1 MRNLKG
7 GETLK
12 KKPLQKEINKDFLRK
27 KLRARVKDYIN
38 KRNIGVNVS
47 KKAMDE
53 AVDFVEDILTTYL
66 HYIKEINAT
75 RIYNETI
82 DLASKTNDVD
92 KKKLHRIQNKS
103 ITLDQVVDARH
114 KVIRSLISQNML

>member
-1 MRNLKG
+1 
-7 GETLK
+7 
-12 KKPLQKEINKDFLRK
+12 
-27 KLRARVKDYIN
+27 LRARVKDYIN